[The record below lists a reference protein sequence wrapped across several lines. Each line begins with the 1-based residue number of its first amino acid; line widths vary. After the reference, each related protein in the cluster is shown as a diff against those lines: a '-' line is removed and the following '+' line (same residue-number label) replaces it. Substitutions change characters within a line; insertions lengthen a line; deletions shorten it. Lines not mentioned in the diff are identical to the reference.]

1 MDKIWSPIQFCIN
14 WILEGVRIGKIVA
27 IITAIGVFLGP
38 YLAARARRKHRKR
51 EEHFI
56 KIKEEVF
63 RHLLNRLLHYHLPII
78 QLRKTNVTTKAVPL
92 REESR
97 TIDKRDRSFSN
108 KLVINKGGD
117 DMDSVLYED
126 TKKNHFED
134 LFMKFEDFENRFM
147 QCSKKCLQFI
157 DNLKDKIVDNIKLKD
172 YIGIEESYIHAGALA
187 IFIFEKAFLLGR
199 EDIYLRVE
207 SVDSEKVLKDQN
219 RSYARGYSKEIEEC
233 HAYIKKLFR
242 EVLNTRNFL
251 EDLKSLEKDANEIKN
266 QIREILFSQDLPG
279 NCKFI

>member
-1 MDKIWSPIQFCIN
+1 MTTIWSKIRFCVGYITKVTMTGGM
-14 WILEGVRIGKIVA
+14 LA

-51 EEHFI
+51 EEHFT

-63 RHLLNRLLHYHLPII
+63 RHLLNRLLHYHLPIV
-78 QLRKTNVTTKAVPL
+78 QLKNTNVTTEAVPL
-92 REESR
+92 QEKSR
-97 TIDKRDRSFSN
+97 TIDKRDRTFST

-134 LFMKFEDFENRFM
+134 LFMRFEDFENRFM
-147 QCSKKCLQFI
+147 QCSNKCLQFI
-157 DNLKDKIVDNIKLKD
+157 DNLKDKIVDNIKLKN
-172 YIGIEESYIHAGALA
+172 YTGIEKSYMHAGALA

-199 EDIYLRVE
+199 ENIYLRVE
-207 SVDSEKVLKDQN
+207 SVNSEKVLKDQN
-219 RSYARGYSKEIEEC
+219 RSYARGNSKEIEEC

-242 EVLNTRNFL
+242 EVLNTKNFL
-251 EDLKSLEKDANEIKN
+251 EDLRSLEKDVNEIKN